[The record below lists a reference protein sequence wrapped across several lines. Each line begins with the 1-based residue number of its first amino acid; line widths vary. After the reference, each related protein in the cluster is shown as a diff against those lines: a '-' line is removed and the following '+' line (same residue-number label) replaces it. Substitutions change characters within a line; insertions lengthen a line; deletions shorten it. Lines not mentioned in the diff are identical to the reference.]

1 MFQELVETLAALN
14 PFRSSIKRMP
24 FLVLDLDNTLL
35 HTTHFVNSTGYTF
48 ALLPTAAG
56 GFLAAV
62 HACVLM
68 RVAAT
73 YKSAW
78 ACNHV

>member
-48 ALLPTAAG
+48 ALLRTDVAF
-56 GFLAAV
+56 FLAGV
-62 HACVLM
+62 RVCLLLLTRVLGG
-68 RVAAT
+68 V
-73 YKSAW
+73 
-78 ACNHV
+78 